1 MLTIGKH
8 VVEWVAKQTNEF
20 GNFGTEIGI
29 GWLRDGK
36 IVAGVAYADWNG
48 PNIVCHIA
56 SDRSR
61 RWLTK
66 QYLWTIFDYPF
77 NQIGCKRITVCV
89 GQGNRDSLRFVQHL
103 GFALET
109 TLESAHPSGDLLI
122 WRMWRKDCRW
132 LNGKLAQT
140 RDSRLAA

>member
-20 GNFGTEIGI
+20 GNFGTDIGI
-29 GWLRDGK
+29 GWMRDGK
-36 IVAGVAYADWNG
+36 LCAGVAYADWNG

-61 RWLTK
+61 RWLTR

-103 GFALET
+103 GFRQEA
-109 TLESAHPSGDLLI
+109 TLADAHPTGDLLI
-122 WRMWRKDCRW
+122 FALRRENCRW
-132 LNGKLAQT
+132 LNLRCLNEKM
-140 RDSRLAA
+140 AA